1 MRRKLLCLGITLA
14 LVFAGLPLLA
24 TPALASTVVTYPSRT
39 LTSNGAVDAGHFDD
53 VWDLTAGDM
62 TLSFTYDAN
71 GLVDEYGGAAAH
83 AWAELGIRD
92 TTTVANF
99 NPPSGKGVWLAT
111 DYDWTVGTFDP
122 DVTPNLDLDDKL
134 ILQQVSGQGEGAY
147 NLPSPPPVPGNNHR
161 FWWDRD
167 GVDPWQ
173 NGETANTGGI
183 YNVVITLHATD
194 LTNGTAYM
202 TINGLAQGFET
213 DGIWGTIELTPAG
226 MNWTGDMKHLQ
237 VFYGLFGYGATHSVN
252 FNNITVTG
260 VLAPIRAYICLK
272 DSNDYLLTPGTSRFQ
287 NPPTGSIAY
296 FGQGT
301 ENGCLYH
308 DFPAG
313 TTNIKVW
320 TTYNNTTSQQL
331 TQDISDDPTFDFHT
345 NLLTIRLETCADGTP
360 LNGGNPRYGIGGTYG
375 TWWFPGGATGSSAPG
390 ETAAEFFPGT
400 YSFQMQYKATADAK
414 ISVVIPDNDTLVTW
428 KTTKVT
434 LLHSGSITYGGTDG
448 VSTSFTKPSMEL
460 LPGTYAFRFS
470 GYLTQLSISGCSMTK
485 SVIILKLKDH
495 AGIGLAGGTA
505 RGGYGTSYG
514 TWFVPASTDANGLLL
529 VVQDGLQT
537 TMSYEMRFNNT
548 TQVKTQDV
556 SLNSVFDF
564 HTNLLTLRL
573 ETCADSTPLDGGNPR
588 YGIGGT
594 YTTWWFPGG
603 KTGSSAPGE
612 TTAEFFPG
620 TYSFQM
626 QYKATADAKLSVVIP
641 DEDTLLTWQT
651 TKVTLGYNGLI
662 SYGGATGDSTWFT
675 KPSMELLPGTYKFNF
690 RPDNRIDLTISGCS
704 FTKSY
709 VLLTVKDENGNGVPG
724 GKATPAYGGSWGAM
738 LPGATNASG
747 KLFSEIP
754 PGYTKINMVVNQ
766 GGVEQ
771 SLAQLT
777 ASNYTWITQILRI
790 GLNDHNGSAIT
801 DGAATLDQGG
811 GYWYAWGNLNALGYR
826 DVQLF
831 PATYKFR
838 VTYNYTSQELF
849 PVVIAS
855 AGIQTLY
862 FQTGQVIS
870 STITQYSASG
880 WQTFT
885 SGMELMPGTY
895 TFKNPSQSGTV
906 VAGVILNIP

>member
-1 MRRKLLCLGITLA
+1 MENDRERREARRIQLNRREKMRRKLLCLGITLA

-414 ISVVIPDNDTLVTW
+414 
-428 KTTKVT
+428 
-434 LLHSGSITYGGTDG
+434 
-448 VSTSFTKPSMEL
+448 
-460 LPGTYAFRFS
+460 
-470 GYLTQLSISGCSMTK
+470 
-485 SVIILKLKDH
+485 
-495 AGIGLAGGTA
+495 
-505 RGGYGTSYG
+505 
-514 TWFVPASTDANGLLL
+514 
-529 VVQDGLQT
+529 
-537 TMSYEMRFNNT
+537 
-548 TQVKTQDV
+548 
-556 SLNSVFDF
+556 
-564 HTNLLTLRL
+564 
-573 ETCADSTPLDGGNPR
+573 
-588 YGIGGT
+588 
-594 YTTWWFPGG
+594 
-603 KTGSSAPGE
+603 
-612 TTAEFFPG
+612 
-620 TYSFQM
+620 
-626 QYKATADAKLSVVIP
+626 LSVVIP